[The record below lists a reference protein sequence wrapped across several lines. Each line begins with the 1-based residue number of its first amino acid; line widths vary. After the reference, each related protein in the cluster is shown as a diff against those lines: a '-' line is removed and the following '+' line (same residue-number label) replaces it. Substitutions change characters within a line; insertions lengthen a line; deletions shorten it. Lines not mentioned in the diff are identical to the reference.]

1 MLLVEE
7 QGDSKIADLLFR
19 ILCRGDQVD
28 SFEVSKI
35 DVIALNVYVEQFA
48 NIFLLLVSIELLAF
62 ELLPYVGQLLVNAL
76 LLELSSSRIPQVCN
90 ELDEP
95 SHGAHFVD
103 AGQKRPSSCDPTSVV
118 ASPPPMSVCD
128 SSSLSPE

>member
-1 MLLVEE
+1 VIEEVLSYTVDDQMEEVMLLVEE
-7 QGDSKIADLLFR
+7 QGDGEVTDLLFR
-19 ILCRGDQVD
+19 VLRCRDQID

-48 NIFLLLVSIELLAF
+48 NIFLLLVSIELLTF

-76 LLELSSSRIPQVCN
+76 LLELSSSSIPQVRN

-95 SHGAHFVD
+95 SHGAHFVE
-103 AGQKRPSSCDPTSVV
+103 AGSESTQQR
-118 ASPPPMSVCD
+118 
-128 SSSLSPE
+128 